1 MARRILR
8 KKSANFI
15 SDPSSVNVRIP
26 LANKTFHIR
35 HFRYGGKLQLDCELT
50 KAVTLVRQAEAVKQ
64 QQPLL
69 RGQNH
74 PAGVKKPDTP
84 VGAVL
89 KGRSGYG
96 RRSKTKT
103 KASQKEC

>member
-1 MARRILR
+1 MIRDRIVVGICDA
-8 KKSANFI
+8 S
-15 SDPSSVNVRIP
+15 
-26 LANKTFHIR
+26 LAE
-35 HFRYGGKLQLDCELT
+35 KLQLDSELTLT

-74 PAGVKKPDTP
+74 TAGVKKPDTP

-96 RRSKTKT
+96 RGKGQRQRQRLLSREPLSVCKV
-103 KASQKEC
+103 

>member
-1 MARRILR
+1 M
-8 KKSANFI
+8 
-15 SDPSSVNVRIP
+15 
-26 LANKTFHIR
+26 
-35 HFRYGGKLQLDCELT
+35 LQLDSELMLT
-50 KAVTLVRQAEAVKQ
+50 KAVTLVCQAEAVKQ

-74 PAGVKKPDTP
+74 TAGVKKPDTP

-96 RRSKTKT
+96 REKGQGQTQRLPSRVVESHSLSAKC
-103 KASQKEC
+103 S